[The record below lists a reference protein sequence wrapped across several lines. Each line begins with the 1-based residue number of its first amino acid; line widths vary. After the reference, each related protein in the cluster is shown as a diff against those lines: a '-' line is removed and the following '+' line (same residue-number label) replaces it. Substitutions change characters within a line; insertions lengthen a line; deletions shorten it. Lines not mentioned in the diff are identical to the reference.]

1 MHTDV
6 NHQKSKSYSYRVDMF
21 NLSIFFYDLPLIC
34 PVSRSEHQS
43 SVKQEKR
50 ILFRPCQIE
59 VSKELI
65 VLRAI

>member
-1 MHTDV
+1 
-6 NHQKSKSYSYRVDMF
+6 MF